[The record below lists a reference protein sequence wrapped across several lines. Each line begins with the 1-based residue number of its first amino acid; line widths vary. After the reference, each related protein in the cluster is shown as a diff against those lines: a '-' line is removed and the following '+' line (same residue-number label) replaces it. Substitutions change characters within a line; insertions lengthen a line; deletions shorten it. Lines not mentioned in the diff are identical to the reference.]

1 MITLFGQEVEIY
13 QLVLLGFVMGWSV
26 VAGFM
31 NTFYRFVSLFG
42 RGFQQST
49 LGMCIDAVWYGCI
62 FVLVG
67 TLV

>member
-13 QLVLLGFVMGWSV
+13 QLVLLGFVIGWGM

-42 RGFQQST
+42 GGFQQST
-49 LGMCIDAVWYGCI
+49 LGMCIDAVWCGCI